1 MKLLPSLSLFSV
13 AFMAFPAVQADDAK
27 KPNIIIFFADDLGY
41 GELGCYGQKK
51 IKTPHIDQLAVEG
64 MKFTQFYSGQNV
76 CAPSRCAL
84 LTGKHMGHAAI
95 REAHVPNKMFPM
107 GALEKEYK

>member
-1 MKLLPSLSLFSV
+1 
-13 AFMAFPAVQADDAK
+13 MAFPAVQADDAK
-27 KPNIIIFFADDLGY
+27 KPNIIIFFADNLGY

-95 REAHVPNKMFPM
+95 REAPCAQQNVPHGSLRKRIQV
-107 GALEKEYK
+107 AQTH